1 MKLSIAGLPEKDLAS
16 VADEILKVR
25 ELYSN
30 REILIYGATGFIGT
44 WLTSSML
51 FADSLLGLNL
61 DLKIVTRNA
70 KAAGQIFGK
79 ELSKHHV
86 YQHNLSIS
94 EPNETIT
101 ADLIFH
107 GATPSRSATGSNDA
121 RGMVAAT
128 VNAAKHAAQV
138 KSRNIDKP
146 HVIHLNSG
154 AIYGEQTTRL
164 RSESDSPI
172 NSDLNPYVE
181 SKLGA
186 DAILLEAERNGLIDF
201 QSPRLF
207 AFSGPL
213 LPLNEHFAI
222 GNFLS
227 DGLKNQIIEVK
238 GNPMTTRS
246 YMYPA
251 DLVKVLLQLPIV
263 NGNDPINIGSNVSI
277 TMQELAL
284 LISDM
289 TSNKGVYFSKPESI
303 VNHYVPS
310 TTNLEK
316 AIGNLR
322 FDPLETAL
330 EKWIQWLKS

>member
-1 MKLSIAGLPEKDLAS
+1 MKLSIAGLPEKDLIS
-16 VADEILKVR
+16 VADEIHKVR

-44 WLTSSML
+44 WITSSML
-51 FADSLLGLNL
+51 FADRLFGLNL
-61 DLKIVTRNA
+61 QIKIVTRNA
-70 KAAGQIFGK
+70 KAAERIFGK
-79 ELSKHHV
+79 ELSRHHV
-86 YQHNLSIS
+86 YQHDLSIS
-94 EPNETIT
+94 EPNERIT

-107 GATPSRSATGSNDA
+107 GATPSRSATGSNNA
-121 RGMVAAT
+121 RGLLAAT
-128 VNAAKHAAQV
+128 INAATHAAKV
-138 KSRNIDKP
+138 RSRSIDKP

-154 AIYGEQTTRL
+154 AIYGEQTTQL

-172 NSDLNPYVE
+172 KRGLNPYVE

-186 DAILLEAERNGLIDF
+186 DAILLEAEMKGLIDF

-207 AFSGPL
+207 AFGGPL
-213 LPLNEHFAI
+213 LPLHEHFAI

-227 DGLKNQIIEVK
+227 NGLNNQEIEVK

-251 DLVKVLLQLPIV
+251 DLAKVLFTLPSV
-263 NGNDPINIGSNVSI
+263 KSKDPINIGSNLPV

-284 LISDM
+284 LISGL
-289 TSNKGVYFSKPESI
+289 TSNKGVYYSNPESP
-303 VNHYVPS
+303 VNHYAPS

-316 AIGNLR
+316 AIGNLQ
-322 FDPLETAL
+322 FDPLVTLL
-330 EKWIQWLKS
+330 EKWIQWLES